1 MPGTSAA
8 SLALAARLRDRDDAS
23 LARLIRERG
32 VSPAGLRD
40 VFDLAESLLDP
51 GTVATALA
59 GLSRRAL
66 AAIATASPHVDGVRL
81 SALAAEVGRDA
92 GEVLHDLLPAEASA
106 LIALG
111 ATPAS
116 ASEPSGA
123 ADPTAA
129 DDPVVLVWPAVAAE
143 LATWPARGL
152 PSADELRASPAPPAL
167 EPVDASDK
175 RFLDRGA
182 AEKAYATVTRV
193 TELLIA
199 LQESPARLLAKGG
212 LSLPEAKRLAAAAD
226 TDLDEVPLLLDLAV
240 LAELV
245 ADEAGHTRSLAAVDE
260 WRTQPVAD
268 RWSALADAWA
278 SSLPIELRELLADR
292 VDARWGEGIA
302 DFVDWLYPAGGDA
315 LLRRLH
321 LRGAQG
327 DRLGVATDGR
337 PSSIGAALVTAG
349 AAAAARVLAPLV
361 PPEVDKVYLQHDL
374 TIVSPGPLAG
384 PVDERLRRVA
394 VMEAAGLAGR
404 YRVTQESVTRA
415 IALGETAE
423 SLVSFLGQVSLT
435 GVPQPLE
442 YLVRETARR
451 YGAVRVGPLSSDE
464 SAELGARTGVRSD
477 DAVML
482 EAVLVDAATASLGLR
497 RTGPHRLVSRVE
509 PAIVLWTLIDA
520 RYPAAPDD
528 GALPPE
534 RPRGT
539 TARQTPPPSDDPVLA
554 AVQRLRQAAVTT
566 TSESGAAW
574 VARQW
579 ELAVRGKLGVRATIA
594 MPDGSERVLELEP
607 TGIAGSRV
615 RGRDLQ
621 ADVERTLPI
630 SSITALEP
638 LE

>member
-23 LARLIRERG
+23 LARLIRDRG

-40 VFDLAESLLDP
+40 VFDLAEALLDG
-51 GTVATALA
+51 GTVASSLA
-59 GLSRRAL
+59 ALSRRAL
-66 AAIATASPHVDGVRL
+66 AAIATAAQHSDGVPL
-81 SALAAEVGRDA
+81 SDLASGLDRDPA
-92 GEVLHDLLPAEASA
+92 AVLHDLVPAERAA
-106 LIALG
+106 LVALG
-111 ATPAS
+111 
-116 ASEPSGA
+116 EA
-123 ADPTAA
+123 ADGRTEPTVAG
-129 DDPVVLVWPAVAAE
+129 DPTVLVWPSVAAE
-143 LATWPARGL
+143 LASWPARGL
-152 PSADELRASPAPPAL
+152 PSTEALRDDPAPPAL
-167 EPVDASDK
+167 EPVDDSDR

-182 AEKAYATVTRV
+182 AEKAYTTVTRV

-199 LQESPARLLAKGG
+199 LQDSPARLLAKGG

-226 TDLDEVPLLLDLAV
+226 ADLDEVPVLLDLAV
-240 LAELV
+240 LAGLV
-245 ADEAGHTRSLAAVDE
+245 DDAAGHTRPLPAVDA
-260 WRTQPVAD
+260 WRSLPVAD
-268 RWSALADAWA
+268 RWAALADAWA
-278 SSLPIELRELLADR
+278 SALPEELRELLADR

-321 LRGAQG
+321 RRGAQG
-327 DRLGVATDGR
+327 DRLGIATDGR
-337 PSSIGAALVTAG
+337 PSSIGAALVTSG
-349 AAAAARVLAPLV
+349 AAAAAEVLAPLI
-361 PPEVDKVYLQHDL
+361 PPAVDRVYLQHDL
-374 TIVSPGPLAG
+374 TIVSPGPLEGAL
-384 PVDERLRRVA
+384 DERLRRVA

-415 IALGETAE
+415 IALGETADT
-423 SLVSFLGQVSLT
+423 LVTFLQEISLT

-451 YGAVRVGPLSSDE
+451 YGAVRVGALDHDE
-464 SAELGARTGVRSD
+464 STALGARTAVRSD
-477 DAVML
+477 DGVML

-534 RPRGT
+534 RPRSSS
-539 TARQTPPPSDDPVLA
+539 ARPPAAPTEDPVLA
-554 AVQRLRQAAVTT
+554 AVARLRHAAASTS
-566 TSESGAAW
+566 SESGAAW
-574 VARQW
+574 VSRQW
-579 ELAVRGKLGVRATIA
+579 ELAVRGRLGVRATIA
-594 MPDGSERVLELEP
+594 MPDGTERVLELEP

>member
-23 LARLIRERG
+23 LARLIRDRG

-40 VFDLAESLLDP
+40 VFDLAESLLDG
-51 GTVATALA
+51 GTVASSLA
-59 GLSRRAL
+59 ALSRRAL
-66 AAIATASPHVDGVRL
+66 AAIATAAQHADGLPL
-81 SALAAEVGRDA
+81 SALATALDRDPA
-92 GEVLHDLLPAEASA
+92 ALLHDLVPAERAA
-106 LIALG
+106 LVALG
-111 ATPAS
+111 DAADGRT
-116 ASEPSGA
+116 EPTVA
-123 ADPTAA
+123 ADPT
-129 DDPVVLVWPAVAAE
+129 VLVWPSVAAE
-143 LATWPARGL
+143 LASWPARGL
-152 PSADELRASPAPPAL
+152 PSTEALRDEPAPPAL
-167 EPVDASDK
+167 EPVDDSDR

-182 AEKAYATVTRV
+182 AEKAYTTVTRV

-226 TDLDEVPLLLDLAV
+226 AELDEIPVLLDLAV
-240 LAELV
+240 LAGLV
-245 ADEAGHTRSLAAVDE
+245 DDSAGHTRPLPAVDE
-260 WRTQPVAD
+260 WRGRPVAD
-268 RWSALADAWA
+268 RWAALAEAWA
-278 SSLPIELRELLADR
+278 SALPEELRELLADR

-321 LRGAQG
+321 RRGAQG
-327 DRLGVATDGR
+327 DRLGIATDGR
-337 PSSIGAALVTAG
+337 PSSIGAALVTSG
-349 AAAAARVLAPLV
+349 AAAAAEVLAPLV
-361 PPEVDKVYLQHDL
+361 PPAVDKVYLQHDL

-384 PVDERLRRVA
+384 ALDERLRRVA

-415 IALGETAE
+415 IALGETADT
-423 SLVSFLGQVSLT
+423 LVKFLHDISLT

-451 YGAVRVGPLSSDE
+451 YGAVRVGALDHDE
-464 SAELGARTGVRSD
+464 STTLGARTGVRSD
-477 DAVML
+477 DGVML

-534 RPRGT
+534 RPRSSA
-539 TARQTPPPSDDPVLA
+539 ARPPAPPAEDPVLA
-554 AVQRLRQAAVTT
+554 AVARLRQAAAS
-566 TSESGAAW
+566 TSNESGAAW
-574 VARQW
+574 VSRQW

-594 MPDGSERVLELEP
+594 MPDGTERILELEP

>member
-23 LARLIRERG
+23 LARLIRDRG

-40 VFDLAESLLDP
+40 VFDLAEALLDG
-51 GTVATALA
+51 GTVASSLA
-59 GLSRRAL
+59 ALSRRAL
-66 AAIATASPHVDGVRL
+66 AAIATAAQHPDGLPL
-81 SALAAEVGRDA
+81 SALAAAVDRDPVA
-92 GEVLHDLLPAEASA
+92 LLHDLVPAERAA
-106 LIALG
+106 LVALG
-111 ATPAS
+111 DAADGRT
-116 ASEPSGA
+116 EPTVA
-123 ADPTAA
+123 ADPA
-129 DDPVVLVWPAVAAE
+129 VLVWPSVAAE
-143 LATWPARGL
+143 LASWPARGL
-152 PSADELRASPAPPAL
+152 PSTEALRDEPAPPAL
-167 EPVDASDK
+167 EPVDDSDR

-182 AEKAYATVTRV
+182 AEKAYTTVTRV

-212 LSLPEAKRLAAAAD
+212 LSLPEAKRLATAAD
-226 TDLDEVPLLLDLAV
+226 AELDEIPVLLDLAV
-240 LAELV
+240 LAGLV
-245 ADEAGHTRSLAAVDE
+245 DDSAGHTRPLPTVDE
-260 WRTQPVAD
+260 WRGLPVAD
-268 RWSALADAWA
+268 RWASLAAAWA
-278 SSLPIELRELLADR
+278 SALPEELRELLADR

-321 LRGAQG
+321 RRGAQG
-327 DRLGVATDGR
+327 DRLGIATDGR
-337 PSSIGAALVTAG
+337 PSSIGAALVTSG
-349 AAAAARVLAPLV
+349 AAAAAEVLAPLV
-361 PPEVDKVYLQHDL
+361 PPAVDKVYLQHDL

-384 PVDERLRRVA
+384 ALDERLRRVA

-415 IALGETAE
+415 IALGETADT
-423 SLVSFLGQVSLT
+423 LVKFLHDISLT

-451 YGAVRVGPLSSDE
+451 YGAVRVGALDHDE
-464 SAELGARTGVRSD
+464 STALGARTGVRSD
-477 DAVML
+477 DGVML

-534 RPRGT
+534 RPRSSA
-539 TARQTPPPSDDPVLA
+539 ARPPAPPTEDPVLA
-554 AVQRLRQAAVTT
+554 AVARLRQAAAS
-566 TSESGAAW
+566 TSNESGAAW
-574 VARQW
+574 VSRQW

-594 MPDGSERVLELEP
+594 MPDGTERILELEP